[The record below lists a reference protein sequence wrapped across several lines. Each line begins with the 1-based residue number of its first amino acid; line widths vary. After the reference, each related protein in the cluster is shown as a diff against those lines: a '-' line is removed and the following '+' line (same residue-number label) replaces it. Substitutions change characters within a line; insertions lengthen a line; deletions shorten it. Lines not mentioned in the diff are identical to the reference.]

1 MPNFTTADTVYD
13 IKGAAMIRGI
23 YTGAS
28 GMIAQQA
35 RLDTVSNNLANVDK
49 TGFKKDLTLFK
60 AFPDMLIRRLRESGL
75 GITPAGSYDS
85 MPYVGKLGTGVE
97 VNEVYTDFAQGS
109 LQRTENNFDLA
120 LEGQGFMT
128 VQTERG
134 ERYTRNGSFTINQ
147 EGILMTHN
155 GYPVMGENGIIRVQQ
170 NNFIVNERG
179 EVIANAAIGPDELA
193 SMANNDWSQPV
204 VVDRLKLVDFEHIR
218 ELKKEG
224 DSLWRETEFSG
235 PPLPPDSLK
244 VVQGFLEKSNV
255 NMVRELVDM
264 IEVQRSFE
272 ANQKAVQAHDAEL
285 GRLINEVAR

>member
-1 MPNFTTADTVYD
+1 
-13 IKGAAMIRGI
+13 MIRGI

-97 VNEVYTDFAQGS
+97 VNEVYTDFDQGS

-147 EGILMTHN
+147 EGVLMTHN

-235 PPLPPDSLK
+235 PPLPPGNLK

-264 IEVQRSFE
+264 IEVQRSYE